1 MPGDTAAREFRAK
14 HGLGTEPVHDLR
26 NLIAQIAELRLIE
39 KVLVEDIDGAYA
51 YDRELQRGF
60 ILLNAKRHWTRRRFT
75 MAHELGH
82 HVLGHQERVDK
93 NVLDLY
99 DPAEVEANAFAAEL
113 LMPATAIQE
122 SPRVHGMEEVA
133 ELAGHFS
140 VSGRAMI
147 VRLAALRVIDTT
159 LRQKLQTEYDPA
171 FVRGFFQ
178 TNVPDRI
185 DIAGTALPRDFVE
198 AVLKRYVAG
207 RVSRE
212 GVIEALDITEADA
225 EELLPPIQQNTTIM
239 ERANSGLLRNSV

>member
-1 MPGDTAAREFRAK
+1 MAGDAAAREFRAE
-14 HGLGTEPVHDLR
+14 HALGTEPVHDLR
-26 NLIAQIAELRLIE
+26 ALIAQIAELRLTE

-51 YDRELQRGF
+51 YDRALQRGF

-99 DPAEVEANAFAAEL
+99 DPTEVEANAFAAEL
-113 LMPATAIQE
+113 LMPATAIRE

-140 VSGRAMI
+140 VSGSAMI
-147 VRLAALRVIDTT
+147 VRLAALRVIDNT
-159 LRQKLQTEYDPA
+159 LRQKLEAEYDPV

-178 TNVPDRI
+178 ADVPDRI
-185 DIAGTALPRDFVE
+185 DTSGTVLPRDFVD

-212 GVIEALDITEADA
+212 AAIEALDITEADA
-225 EELLPPIQQNTTIM
+225 EELLPPFQHNMTVM
-239 ERANSGLLRNSV
+239 ERANSGLPRSSV

>member
-1 MPGDTAAREFRAK
+1 VAGEAAAREFRAS
-14 HGLGTEPVHDLR
+14 HGLGTEPIHDLR
-26 NLIAQIAELRLIE
+26 NLIVQIGELRLIE

-60 ILLNAKRHWTRRRFT
+60 ILLNAKRQWTRRRFT

-99 DPAEVEANAFAAEL
+99 DPTEVEANAFAAEL
-113 LMPATAIQE
+113 LLPATAIQE

-147 VRLAALRVIDTT
+147 VRLAALRVIDAK
-159 LRQKLQTEYDPA
+159 LRHKLEAEYDPA
-171 FVRGFFQ
+171 FVRDFFQ
-178 TNVPDRI
+178 TDVPDRL
-185 DIAGTALPRDFVE
+185 DVSSTSLPRDFVD
-198 AVLKRYVAG
+198 AVIQRYEAG

-212 GVIEALDITEADA
+212 AAIEALDITEADA
-225 EELLPPIQQNTTIM
+225 EELLPSKPQNTAIV
-239 ERANSGLLRNSV
+239 ERANSGLPRSSV